1 MVPLTSALAL
11 NVRGPSVAVSPDG
24 RYVAYSAGKPGSEL
38 LYVRAVDQLE
48 ASPVD
53 GSERAT
59 SLLFSPDSQSLGFTV
74 GRRLMKVSVNGGV
87 PFAIAELVGEPRGF
101 SWSDEAIILPHDN
114 ATGLFQLPL
123 EGGAATPLTVLS
135 PERGETSHRLPQL
148 LPGGKAVL
156 FTVSRNDIQSYDDAS
171 IAVAFLE
178 ASLDIGEHRVVL
190 QGGMFIDLEVT
201 DTEPV
206 LTELVLVQ
214 NWFQELERLV
224 PTDN

>member
-1 MVPLTSALAL
+1 
-11 NVRGPSVAVSPDG
+11 
-24 RYVAYSAGKPGSEL
+24 
-38 LYVRAVDQLE
+38 
-48 ASPVD
+48 
-53 GSERAT
+53 
-59 SLLFSPDSQSLGFTV
+59 
-74 GRRLMKVSVNGGV
+74 MKVSVNGGV